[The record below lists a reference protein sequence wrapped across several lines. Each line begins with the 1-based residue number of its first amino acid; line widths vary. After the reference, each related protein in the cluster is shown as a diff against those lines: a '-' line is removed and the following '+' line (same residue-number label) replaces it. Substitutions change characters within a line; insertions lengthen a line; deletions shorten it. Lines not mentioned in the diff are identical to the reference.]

1 MVDFA
6 KKTILI
12 NGSTVDFEKKNIL
25 INGSTV
31 KQNYRFFF
39 NDQRINGKQNYRFFF
54 HDQRINGKQNY
65 RFDQRINGRVCGTIA
80 ETLLEKATGK
90 QL

>member
-1 MVDFA
+1 MN
-6 KKTILI
+6 
-12 NGSTVDFEKKNIL
+12 NGSTVKKSIDFDQRV
-25 INGSTV
+25 NG

-39 NDQRINGKQNYRFFF
+39 DDQRINGKQNYRFFF
-54 HDQRINGKQNY
+54 DDQRINGKQNY